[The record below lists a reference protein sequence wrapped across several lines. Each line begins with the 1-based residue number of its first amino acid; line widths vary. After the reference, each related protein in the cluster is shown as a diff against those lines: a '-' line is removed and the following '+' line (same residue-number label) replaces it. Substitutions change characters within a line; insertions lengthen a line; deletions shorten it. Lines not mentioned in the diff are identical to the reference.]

1 MDIKRFKESWRG
13 AFSDRLNLNERKQSK
28 KWKRYLLKEYNK
40 GTESYLAT
48 NSEREF
54 SNLFKVRDI
63 EALYMDLYEEVG
75 VDFAKWY
82 ARSFD
87 KFIEKNSGNESTW
100 RTTFSRIGQTE
111 AGDKI
116 ILVQGTALKE
126 LKRNIGNL
134 FKDPEFQSLGRKQ
147 QARILQNRFRGIT
160 EYQAQRIVRTEATS
174 AANEGI
180 MQSSQ
185 DIFPKSSLVKE
196 WVSSQDGRTRAFTR
210 GDKSDHLN
218 MNGKVV
224 GFDETFAVP
233 ELGRV
238 VQMKKPADFRSG
250 ASAHNIVNCRCSIAV
265 YPKEG
270 AEVNEGVSLTGL
282 GGGVSARTS
291 QLIGDEIVTSR
302 KPDPVV
308 PRRATNE
315 TAEVSFKN
323 RKEASDYFVQKLGGE
338 YSNFDGVDL
347 KIAESYINTYAKI
360 KDKFKG
366 LKVNNFSGING
377 FRKDIV
383 DDIFN
388 EYTKSEVFK
397 RQAKLYGY
405 ERYSKRVKLTI
416 KKNLNIS
423 RVNSQ
428 TVASYHHYKI
438 NYKHKLFNVD
448 KDLSKYK
455 GIVHKSKG
463 NFERTVSMGK
473 KNESSKWWS
482 QGASNPAH
490 TPTHELGHAIDFQI
504 EFHKEKEFL
513 RLYKKYRSKG
523 KDYREG
529 RYVHN
534 TYIRDELSEY
544 GSINEKE
551 VIAESV
557 AEYFTSDSP
566 RPMSV
571 EVTEML
577 MRYWEKNK
585 NKKMFKREI
594 VIDEESFVKQ
604 DFPIIPFGGAH
615 QPDSDYVELPDS
627 ANF

>member
-1 MDIKRFKESWRG
+1 MDIKKFKENWRG
-13 AFSDRLNLNERKQSK
+13 AFRDRLEKNEKKQVGK
-28 KWKRYLLKEYNK
+28 FYRYFKNEYYK
-40 GTESYLAT
+40 GIESYVNT

-54 SNLFKVRDI
+54 SNLFKIRDI
-63 EALYMDLYEEVG
+63 ENLYINLYEEVG

-87 KFIEKNSGNESTW
+87 KFIQKNSGSESTW

-116 ILVQGTALKE
+116 ALVQGTALKE
-126 LKRNIGNL
+126 LKRNIGTL
-134 FKDPEFQSLGRKQ
+134 FKDPEFQSLGRQ
-147 QARILQNRFRGIT
+147 QQGRILQNRFRGIT
-160 EYQAQRIVRTEATS
+160 EYQSQRIVRTEATS

-196 WVSSQDGRTRAFTR
+196 WISSQDGRTRSLSR

-233 ELGRV
+233 ETFRV
-238 VQMKKPADFRSG
+238 VQMRKPADFRSG
-250 ASAHNIVNCRCSIAV
+250 ASAHNIVNCRCSLAV

-270 AEVNEGVSLTGL
+270 AQVREGVSLTGI

-291 QLIGDEIVTSR
+291 QLIGDEIVTAR

-308 PRRATNE
+308 PQRAA
-315 TAEVSFKN
+315 AEKAEISFKN
-323 RKEASDYFVQKLGGE
+323 RKEASDYFVNKLGGK

-347 KIAESYINTYAKI
+347 KIVESYINTYVKM

-366 LKVNNFSGING
+366 LQLNSFSGIKG
-377 FRKDIV
+377 FRSDIV
-383 DDIFN
+383 DEIFN
-388 EYTKSEVFK
+388 EYTKSKTFQK
-397 RQAKLYGY
+397 QADRFGY
-405 ERYSKRVKLTI
+405 ELYSKRIKLTI
-416 KKNLNIS
+416 KKNLRIS
-423 RVNSQ
+423 KVNSDI
-428 TVASYHHYKI
+428 VASYHHYKS
-438 NYKHKLFNVD
+438 NYKHPLFDVNIN
-448 KDLSKYK
+448 LSKYR
-455 GIVHKSKG
+455 GIIHKSKD
-463 NFERTVSMGK
+463 NFERASSTGK
-473 KNESSKWWS
+473 SLEANKWWS
-482 QGASNPAH
+482 KGASNPAH
-490 TPTHELGHAIDFQI
+490 TPTHELGHAIDFEI
-504 EFHKEKEFL
+504 EFHKEKEFM
-513 RLYKKYRSKG
+513 RLYEKYRSKG
-523 KDYREG
+523 QDYREG
-529 RYVHN
+529 KFLHN
-534 TYIRDELSEY
+534 TYIRDELSKY

-566 RPMSV
+566 RPMSI

-585 NKKMFKREI
+585 NRKMFKNKDI
-594 VIDEESFVKQ
+594 IDQE
-604 DFPIIPFGGAH
+604 FPIIPFGGAH
-615 QPDSDYVELPDS
+615 KPDSDYVELPDS

>member
-63 EALYMDLYEEVG
+63 ETLYMDLYEEVG

-87 KFIEKNSGNESTW
+87 KFIEKNSGNETTW

-147 QARILQNRFRGIT
+147 QGRILQNRFRGIT

-180 MQSSQ
+180 MQSAS

-210 GDKSDHLN
+210 GDQSDHLN

-224 GFDETFAVP
+224 GFNETFAVP
-233 ELGRV
+233 ELSRV

-270 AEVNEGVSLTGL
+270 AEVNEGVSLTGI

-302 KPDPVV
+302 KP
-308 PRRATNE
+308 
-315 TAEVSFKN
+315 
-323 RKEASDYFVQKLGGE
+323 
-338 YSNFDGVDL
+338 
-347 KIAESYINTYAKI
+347 
-360 KDKFKG
+360 
-366 LKVNNFSGING
+366 
-377 FRKDIV
+377 V
-383 DDIFN
+383 DDITSRERAQRSTRDRLKDLTPKELLSKQNNGWDLGDTNYLLNF
-388 EYTKSEVFK
+388 EKGSVDFGFYTKK
-397 RQAKLYGY
+397 QAGSSMYLAKT
-405 ERYSKRVKLTI
+405 KRVAIVLARRYTKKGNTLKNVLAHEYGHALHNTKGWIVRPSKTRSYILDGDFDDDVVKHYKDQLSKIEKI
-416 KKNLNIS
+416 KK
-423 RVNSQ
+423 
-428 TVASYHHYKI
+428 
-438 NYKHKLFNVD
+438 
-448 KDLSKYK
+448 
-455 GIVHKSKG
+455 
-463 NFERTVSMGK
+463 
-473 KNESSKWWS
+473 
-482 QGASNPAH
+482 
-490 TPTHELGHAIDFQI
+490 
-504 EFHKEKEFL
+504 
-513 RLYKKYRSKG
+513 
-523 KDYREG
+523 
-529 RYVHN
+529 
-534 TYIRDELSEY
+534 
-544 GSINEKE
+544 
-551 VIAESV
+551 
-557 AEYFTSDSP
+557 
-566 RPMSV
+566 
-571 EVTEML
+571 
-577 MRYWEKNK
+577 KNK
-585 NKKMFKREI
+585 NYFNNLTYPHGGSNYEKNLKIYWSNYRKQEARLMKKYNITEEEFSESWASMQDYFGAITKESLGGGHGLSYYNERGMYGQLAEIFANSHDFYYNKNVVFK
-594 VIDEESFVKQ
+594 
-604 DFPIIPFGGAH
+604 
-615 QPDSDYVELPDS
+615 ELYPEFYKDALEYMEKMLS
-627 ANF
+627 KL

>member
-1 MDIKRFKESWRG
+1 MELNTKKFKESWRE
-13 AFSDRLNLNERKQSK
+13 AFLGRLELNEKKQVSR
-28 KWKRYLLKEYNK
+28 WKRYLKGEYFK
-40 GTESYLAT
+40 GVDSFLNTG
-48 NSEREF
+48 SEREF
-54 SNLFKVRDI
+54 TTLFQRPDI
-63 EALYMDLYEEVG
+63 ENLYIELYEEVG
-75 VDFAKWY
+75 LDFAKWY

-87 KFIEKNSGNESTW
+87 KFLEKQAGNESTW

-111 AGDKI
+111 AGSKI
-116 ILVQGTALKE
+116 SIVAGTALKE
-126 LKRNIGNL
+126 LKKNIGNL

-147 QARILQNRFRGIT
+147 QGRILQNRFKGIT

-180 MQSSQ
+180 MQSAQ
-185 DIFPKSSLVKE
+185 DIFPKASLVKE
-196 WVSSQDGRTRAFTR
+196 WISSQDGRTRSFNR

-224 GFDETFAVP
+224 GFDQTFAVP

-250 ASAHNIVNCRCSIAV
+250 ASAHNIVNCRCSVAV

-270 AEVNEGVSLTGL
+270 AEVREGVSLTGL

-291 QLIGDEIVTSR
+291 QLIGDEIVTAR
-302 KPDPVV
+302 KPDPVA
-308 PRRATNE
+308 PIRE
-315 TAEVSFKN
+315 SAESVKLTFKN
-323 RKEASDYFVQKLGGE
+323 RKEASDYFVNKLGGK

-347 KIAESYINTYAKI
+347 KIVENYINAYAKI

-366 LKVNNFSGING
+366 LQLNNFSGIKG
-377 FRKDIV
+377 FRNDV
-383 DDIFN
+383 VRDIFD
-388 EYTKSEVFK
+388 EYLKSTAFN
-397 RQAKLYGY
+397 RQADRWGY
-405 ERYSKRVKLTI
+405 EAYSKRIKSLI
-416 KKNLNIS
+416 KKNLRIS
-423 RVNSQ
+423 KVNSN
-428 TVASYHHYKI
+428 TVASYHHYNS
-438 NYKHKLFNVD
+438 NYKHPLFNVNV
-448 KDLSKYK
+448 DLSKYR
-455 GIVHKSKG
+455 GIIHKSKD
-463 NFERTVSMGK
+463 NFERASSTGK
-473 KNESSKWWS
+473 RLEDEKWWS
-482 QGASNPAH
+482 KGASSPAH
-490 TPTHELGHAIDFQI
+490 TPTHELGHAIDYEI

-513 RLYKKYRSKG
+513 RLYEKYRLKG
-523 KDYREG
+523 KDYRSG
-529 RYVHN
+529 KFTHN

-585 NKKMFKREI
+585 NRKMFKDKNI
-594 VIDEESFVKQ
+594 IDQE
-604 DFPIIPFGGAH
+604 FPIIPFGGAH
-615 QPDSDYVELPDS
+615 KPDSDYVELPDS
-627 ANF
+627 ADF

>member
-28 KWKRYLLKEYNK
+28 KRKRYLLKEYNK
-40 GTESYLAT
+40 GIESYLAT

-63 EALYMDLYEEVG
+63 ETLYMDLYEEVG

-147 QARILQNRFRGIT
+147 QGRILQNRFRGIT

-180 MQSSQ
+180 MQSAS

-210 GDKSDHLN
+210 GDQSDHLN

-224 GFDETFAVP
+224 GFNETFAVP
-233 ELGRV
+233 ELSRV

-270 AEVNEGVSLTGL
+270 SEVNEGVSLTGI

-291 QLIGDEIVTSR
+291 QLIGDEILTSR

-308 PRRATNE
+308 VEDTSRLSKLDKLIRERIERNKPTNLDKAVRGEKINDEFFELLGDKKPNLVLNRRMGSSQN
-315 TAEVSFKN
+315 
-323 RKEASDYFVQKLGGE
+323 YFG
-338 YSNFDGVDL
+338 N
-347 KIAESYINTYAKI
+347 KI
-360 KDKFKG
+360 KIDIERHKKSIN
-366 LKVNNFSGING
+366 KVLAH
-377 FRKDIV
+377 
-383 DDIFN
+383 
-388 EYTKSEVFK
+388 EYGHEIHD
-397 RQAKLYGY
+397 QLGW
-405 ERYSKRVKLTI
+405 I
-416 KKNLNIS
+416 KKSQTNPIIQKFFKKHKKIVGEGRSKDQLNI
-423 RVNSQ
+423 RE
-428 TVASYHHYKI
+428 
-438 NYKHKLFNVD
+438 KLKDFWGYNNGLDSFNA
-448 KDLSKYK
+448 
-455 GIVHKSKG
+455 
-463 NFERTVSMGK
+463 R
-473 KNESSKWWS
+473 
-482 QGASNPAH
+482 
-490 TPTHELGHAIDFQI
+490 FQ
-504 EFHKEKEFL
+504 
-513 RLYKKYRSKG
+513 RSKF
-523 KDYREG
+523 YNR
-529 RYVHN
+529 
-534 TYIRDELSEY
+534 
-544 GSINEKE
+544 INEKKIRNLFKSLDDE
-551 VIAESV
+551 IYKENFGATADILGALTKNRVGHGHLNSYYNNI
-557 AEYFTSDSP
+557 DP
-566 RPMSV
+566 Q
-571 EVTEML
+571 
-577 MRYWEKNK
+577 YWEYIAHAFEVKYVGNPIL
-585 NKKMFKREI
+585 KKYFPVIHDDMIEMMDELIKEFRE
-594 VIDEESFVKQ
+594 KT
-604 DFPIIPFGGAH
+604 
-615 QPDSDYVELPDS
+615 YKL
-627 ANF
+627 

>member
-40 GTESYLAT
+40 GIESYLAT

-63 EALYMDLYEEVG
+63 ETLYMDLYEEVG

-147 QARILQNRFRGIT
+147 QGRILQNRFRGIT

-180 MQSSQ
+180 MQSAS

-210 GDKSDHLN
+210 GDQSDHLN

-224 GFDETFAVP
+224 GFNETFAVP
-233 ELGRV
+233 ELSRV

-270 AEVNEGVSLTGL
+270 SEVNEGVSLTGI

-291 QLIGDEIVTSR
+291 QLIGDEILTSR

-308 PRRATNE
+308 VEDTSRLSKLDKLIRERIERNKPTNLDKAVRGEKINDEFFELLGDKKPNLVLNRRMGSSQN
-315 TAEVSFKN
+315 
-323 RKEASDYFVQKLGGE
+323 YFG
-338 YSNFDGVDL
+338 N
-347 KIAESYINTYAKI
+347 KI
-360 KDKFKG
+360 KIDIERHKKSIN
-366 LKVNNFSGING
+366 KVLAH
-377 FRKDIV
+377 
-383 DDIFN
+383 
-388 EYTKSEVFK
+388 EYGHEIHD
-397 RQAKLYGY
+397 QLGW
-405 ERYSKRVKLTI
+405 I
-416 KKNLNIS
+416 KKSQTNPIIQKFFKKHKKIVGEGRSKDQLNI
-423 RVNSQ
+423 RE
-428 TVASYHHYKI
+428 
-438 NYKHKLFNVD
+438 KLKDFWGYNNGLDSFNA
-448 KDLSKYK
+448 
-455 GIVHKSKG
+455 
-463 NFERTVSMGK
+463 R
-473 KNESSKWWS
+473 
-482 QGASNPAH
+482 
-490 TPTHELGHAIDFQI
+490 FQ
-504 EFHKEKEFL
+504 
-513 RLYKKYRSKG
+513 RSKF
-523 KDYREG
+523 YNR
-529 RYVHN
+529 
-534 TYIRDELSEY
+534 
-544 GSINEKE
+544 INEKKIRNLFKSLDDE
-551 VIAESV
+551 IYKENFGATADILGALTKNRVGHGHLNSYYNNI
-557 AEYFTSDSP
+557 DP
-566 RPMSV
+566 Q
-571 EVTEML
+571 
-577 MRYWEKNK
+577 YWEYIAHAFEVKYVGNPIL
-585 NKKMFKREI
+585 KKYFPVIHDDMIEMMDELIKEFRE
-594 VIDEESFVKQ
+594 KT
-604 DFPIIPFGGAH
+604 
-615 QPDSDYVELPDS
+615 YKL
-627 ANF
+627 

>member
-63 EALYMDLYEEVG
+63 ETLYMDLYEEVG

-147 QARILQNRFRGIT
+147 QGRILQNRFRGIT

-180 MQSSQ
+180 MQSAS

-210 GDKSDHLN
+210 GDQSDHLN

-224 GFDETFAVP
+224 GFNETFAVP
-233 ELGRV
+233 ELSRV

-270 AEVNEGVSLTGL
+270 SEVNEGVSLTGI

-291 QLIGDEIVTSR
+291 QLIGDEILTSR

-308 PRRATNE
+308 VEDTSRLSKLDKLIRERIERNKPTNLDKAVRGEKINDEFFELLGDKKPNLVLNRRMGSSQN
-315 TAEVSFKN
+315 
-323 RKEASDYFVQKLGGE
+323 YFG
-338 YSNFDGVDL
+338 N
-347 KIAESYINTYAKI
+347 KI
-360 KDKFKG
+360 KIDIERHKKSIN
-366 LKVNNFSGING
+366 KVLAH
-377 FRKDIV
+377 
-383 DDIFN
+383 
-388 EYTKSEVFK
+388 EYGHEIHD
-397 RQAKLYGY
+397 QLGW
-405 ERYSKRVKLTI
+405 I
-416 KKNLNIS
+416 KKSQTNPIIQKFFKKHKKIVGEGRSKDQLNI
-423 RVNSQ
+423 RE
-428 TVASYHHYKI
+428 
-438 NYKHKLFNVD
+438 KLKDFWGYNNGLDSFNA
-448 KDLSKYK
+448 
-455 GIVHKSKG
+455 
-463 NFERTVSMGK
+463 R
-473 KNESSKWWS
+473 
-482 QGASNPAH
+482 
-490 TPTHELGHAIDFQI
+490 FQ
-504 EFHKEKEFL
+504 
-513 RLYKKYRSKG
+513 RSKF
-523 KDYREG
+523 YNR
-529 RYVHN
+529 
-534 TYIRDELSEY
+534 
-544 GSINEKE
+544 INEKKIRNLFKSLDDE
-551 VIAESV
+551 IYKENFGATADILGALTKNRVGHGHLNSYYNNI
-557 AEYFTSDSP
+557 DP
-566 RPMSV
+566 Q
-571 EVTEML
+571 
-577 MRYWEKNK
+577 YWEYIAHAFEVKYVGNPIL
-585 NKKMFKREI
+585 KKYFPVIHDDMIEMMDELIKEFRE
-594 VIDEESFVKQ
+594 KT
-604 DFPIIPFGGAH
+604 
-615 QPDSDYVELPDS
+615 YKL
-627 ANF
+627 

>member
-1 MDIKRFKESWRG
+1 MDIKKFKESWRG
-13 AFSDRLNLNERKQSK
+13 AFSDRLEKNEKSQVAK
-28 KWKRYLLKEYNK
+28 FARYFKKEYYK
-40 GTESYLAT
+40 GIDSYLST

-54 SNLFKVRDI
+54 SNLFNRRDI

-87 KFIEKNSGNESTW
+87 KFIQKQTGNESTW

-116 ILVQGTALKE
+116 TLVQGTALKE

-134 FKDPEFQSLGRKQ
+134 FKDPEFQTLGRKQ
-147 QARILQNRFRGIT
+147 QGRILQNRFRGIT
-160 EYQAQRIVRTEATS
+160 EYQSRRIVRTEATS

-180 MQSSQ
+180 MQSAQ
-185 DIFPKSSLVKE
+185 DIFPKSGLVKE
-196 WVSSQDGRTRAFTR
+196 WISSLDGRTRSISR
-210 GDKSDHLN
+210 GDKSDHLE

-233 ELGRV
+233 ETFRV
-238 VQMKKPADFRSG
+238 VQMRKPADFRSG
-250 ASAHNIVNCRCSIAV
+250 ASAHNIVNCRCSMAV

-270 AEVNEGVSLTGL
+270 TEVREGVSLSGI

-302 KPDPVV
+302 KPDPLFTQ
-308 PRRATNE
+308 RTTTDA
-315 TAEVSFKN
+315 AEISFKN
-323 RKEASDYFVQKLGGE
+323 RKEASDYFIQKLGGK

-377 FRKDIV
+377 FRKDIL
-383 DDIFN
+383 DDVFN

-405 ERYSKRVKLTI
+405 ERYSKRIKQVI
-416 KKNLNIS
+416 KKNLRIS

-428 TVASYHHYKI
+428 TIASYHHYGI
-438 NYKHKLFNVD
+438 NYKHKLFDVNI
-448 KDLSKYK
+448 DLGKYR
-455 GIVHKSKG
+455 GIVHKSKD

-482 QGASNPAH
+482 KGASNPAH

-529 RYVHN
+529 RHIHN

-577 MRYWEKNK
+577 MKYWEKNK
-585 NKKMFKREI
+585 NKKMFKKEI
-594 VIDEESFVKQ
+594 IIDEESFVKQ

>member
-28 KWKRYLLKEYNK
+28 KWKRYLLAEYNK
-40 GTESYLAT
+40 GIESYLST

-63 EALYMDLYEEVG
+63 ENLYIDLYEEVG

-134 FKDPEFQSLGRKQ
+134 FKDPEFQALGRKQ
-147 QARILQNRFRGIT
+147 QGRILQNRFRGIT

-180 MQSSQ
+180 MQSAQ

-233 ELGRV
+233 ELARV

-270 AEVNEGVSLTGL
+270 AEVSEGVSLTGL

-302 KPDPVV
+302 KPATDITSRERAQEFLRGSKEQQIERSKDIIKKSGLEIRDNIVV
-308 PRRATNE
+308 SPQM
-315 TAEVSFKN
+315 TAEKLARYNDEIERLLTKYDVSGEKNIPNRFDITQVSFQ
-323 RKEASDYFVQKLGGE
+323 SD
-338 YSNFDGVDL
+338 
-347 KIAESYINTYAKI
+347 
-360 KDKFKG
+360 
-366 LKVNNFSGING
+366 
-377 FRKDIV
+377 
-383 DDIFN
+383 
-388 EYTKSEVFK
+388 
-397 RQAKLYGY
+397 
-405 ERYSKRVKLTI
+405 SKRYGVVYRYRGRNKKLAEINFGHLTDPPEI
-416 KKNLNIS
+416 RTARKNFNGRAELFAK
-423 RVNSQ
+423 SQ
-428 TVASYHHYKI
+428 
-438 NYKHKLFNVD
+438 VD
-448 KDLSKYK
+448 KDNVPISTVTHEFAHVLSKSVVRMADEKEIAFWKELRSIKRKYDK
-455 GIVHKSKG
+455 EIKALEVAEDHYT
-463 NFERTVSMGK
+463 F
-473 KNESSKWWS
+473 NEIYLGRYASTNTDEFY
-482 QGASNPAH
+482 AEAFTEYELNSNPSKYAQMVG
-490 TPTHELGHAIDFQI
+490 ELI
-504 EFHKEKEFL
+504 EKYF
-513 RLYKKYRSKG
+513 KK
-523 KDYREG
+523 
-529 RYVHN
+529 
-534 TYIRDELSEY
+534 
-544 GSINEKE
+544 
-551 VIAESV
+551 
-557 AEYFTSDSP
+557 
-566 RPMSV
+566 
-571 EVTEML
+571 
-577 MRYWEKNK
+577 
-585 NKKMFKREI
+585 
-594 VIDEESFVKQ
+594 
-604 DFPIIPFGGAH
+604 
-615 QPDSDYVELPDS
+615 
-627 ANF
+627 